1 MPITKLKMLTQY
13 RLLFYCLAK
22 ESPKLFRASKN
33 RVDGMKKDKEVPAIV
48 PMKLNTLPIEFI

>member
-1 MPITKLKMLTQY
+1 MLTQY